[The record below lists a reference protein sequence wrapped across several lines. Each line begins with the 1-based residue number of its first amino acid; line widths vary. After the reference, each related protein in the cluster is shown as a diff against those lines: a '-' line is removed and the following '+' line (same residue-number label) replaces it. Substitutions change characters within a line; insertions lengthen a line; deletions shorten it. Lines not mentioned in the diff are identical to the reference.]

1 LRHDICHARAARHT
15 RLRADRGADERA
27 GPLTAPVVIDARAAA
42 RPELGGVERWARELA
57 ARLPALAPDRYAVA
71 RPPAALAHR
80 AGHAWEQLVLPVAAR
95 RARAI
100 LCPANLAPL
109 AAAGRTAVVLHDV
122 APLREPGWYSGLYVA
137 WQRAVL
143 PRIARGAA
151 LVITPSAF
159 SRAEVVEL
167 LGVAPERVAVV
178 AGGVDARFTPAAD
191 PGPARAAHGLADAP
205 YVLTV
210 ASRTARKN
218 LGVLDVAARRLAARG
233 VRLVAAGGD
242 RPQFRGEAATDGVRA
257 LGHVDDALL
266 PGLYAGAAAFVLP
279 SLYEGFGLTALEA
292 LAAGVPV
299 VAADRGALPEV
310 CGDAAQLV
318 DPTDAEAIAAAL
330 ERALDDPAPWRAA
343 GPPRAA
349 PLTWEATARG
359 VDAALTAML
368 GA

>member
-1 LRHDICHARAARHT
+1 VS
-15 RLRADRGADERA
+15 
-27 GPLTAPVVIDARAAA
+27 APVVIDARAAA
-42 RPELGGVERWARELA
+42 REELGGVERWARELS
-57 ARLPALAPDRYAVA
+57 ARLPVLAPGRYAVA
-71 RPPAALAHR
+71 RPPRAFAHR
-80 AGHAWEQLVLPVAAR
+80 AGHAWEQLALPLAAR
-95 RARAI
+95 RARAV

-109 AAAGRTAVVLHDV
+109 AGRRNVVVVHDV
-122 APLREPGWYSGLYVA
+122 APLREPGWYSEVYVK
-137 WQRAVL
+137 WQRTVL

-151 LVITPSAF
+151 RVIAPSAF
-159 SRAEVVEL
+159 SRREVVEL
-167 LGVAPERVAVV
+167 LGVPEARVAVV
-178 AGGVDARFTPAAD
+178 PGGVDPRFTPQADAAR
-191 PGPARAAHGLADAP
+191 ARAALGLTNP

-218 LGVLDVAARRLAARG
+218 ITVLDHAARRLAARG
-233 VRLVAAGGD
+233 VDLVAAGGD
-242 RPQFRGEAATDGVRA
+242 RPQFRDDAPVAGVRA

-299 VAADRGALPEV
+299 VAANRGALPEV

-359 VDAALTAML
+359 VDAVIAEVIA
-368 GA
+368 